1 MLVLEDIGRI
11 CTRCGVQ
18 YPPDLVAAAFRMHRA
33 GLDISR
39 PTRKWICRPCEQT
52 QRDERKRQN
61 RWPTKIRDV
70 IRRHAQRLDVTRD
83 YLVTVCGWAP
93 DRLMHD
99 GEFQYGNGCNY
110 CGHPY
115 REMGHGLKDITLDI
129 VDRSKPPYYRTN
141 TRWCCQTCNSKKG
154 DRGPEFFEAD
164 RQVYERWQRQKK
176 LPAQER
182 GLLFD
187 PD

>member
-1 MLVLEDIGRI
+1 
-11 CTRCGVQ
+11 
-18 YPPDLVAAAFRMHRA
+18 MHRA